1 MVWNVHPHFI
11 RSSSGFVAAEG
22 GKKAVHAMATTEG
35 SAVPIAGQTQHKVL
49 SGRRQAQW
57 QQLTFL
63 AVAFKSGLTASRT
76 LCFCSAPSTQT
87 LILSK
92 HWLVASFGEQPPGL
106 HSELPKESV
115 LTELKSPPRIFLRE
129 MKQLW
134 GGEDSCTQLPQI
146 QLCCVSMLCQNSHK
160 RQLLRPKHVQ
170 RKGEKKKPK
179 HLSWYQAD

>member
-22 GKKAVHAMATTEG
+22 EKKAVHAMATTEG

-63 AVAFKSGLTASRT
+63 AVAFKSGLWQLPGPSASAQP
-76 LCFCSAPSTQT
+76 LLPKH
-87 LILSK
+87 LSYPNTGLWHHLGK
-92 HWLVASFGEQPPGL
+92 RPPGL
-106 HSELPKESV
+106 HSEPPKESV
-115 LTELKSPPRIFLRE
+115 LTELKSPPCIFLRE

-134 GGEDSCTQLPQI
+134 GGRVDSCTQLPQI
-146 QLCCVSMLCQNSHK
+146 
-160 RQLLRPKHVQ
+160 
-170 RKGEKKKPK
+170 
-179 HLSWYQAD
+179 